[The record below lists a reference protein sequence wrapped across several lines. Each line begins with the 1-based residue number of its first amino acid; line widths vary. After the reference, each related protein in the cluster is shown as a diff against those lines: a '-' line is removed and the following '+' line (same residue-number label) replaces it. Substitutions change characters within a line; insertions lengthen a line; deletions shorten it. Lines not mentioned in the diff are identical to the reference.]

1 MKSPA
6 MTKNAITEGTI
17 WKQLLLFF
25 FPILLGTFFQQLYN
39 TIDSVIV
46 GQFVGKEALASV
58 GGSSAQIVA
67 LVVGFFT
74 GLSSGAS
81 VTIAQFFGAR
91 NEKAANQGLHNAYAL
106 AATGGVLLTAAGIL
120 CTPSLLSLMRT
131 PADTMADSII
141 YLRIYFAGI
150 LFVLV
155 YNMGSAIL
163 RATGDSRRPLYYLII
178 CCVINIVLDCLFVI
192 VFHMGVMGAAVAT
205 LIAQAVSAVLV
216 TRDLIRSRDLL
227 HLSLRDIRFHGA
239 VLKTQLKM
247 GIPTGLESV
256 LFSITNIAIMAAI
269 NTFGTDT
276 TAAWSAYGKLD
287 AIFWMVSTAFGIA
300 ITTFVG
306 QNYGAGRM
314 DRVRRS
320 TRVCL
325 LIDLAVS
332 GILVLFLIA
341 AREILFRMFTT
352 DPDVIRIGCNMLIL
366 IIPWYIVY
374 VIIEVLAGGA
384 AGHRGCACT
393 DGHHAHGCLRIPHHL
408 AFCSDAGLTNDP
420 GDHLQL
426 SGDLDR
432 QRACFYCILYPKI
445 QTEPHPM
452 IRLRL
457 ISAKLTVS
465 GLIFCAVFC
474 SAAYFTADCSPPHP
488 GGDHRWNSPSF
499 SQTSLLSPV
508 PFSTVPT

>member
-106 AATGGVLLTAAGIL
+106 AAAGGVLLTVAGIL
-120 CTPSLLSLMRT
+120 CTPALLSLMRT

-374 VIIEVLAGGA
+374 VIIEVLAGA
-384 AGHRGCACT
+384 LRGTGDVLVPMVITLTGVCVF
-393 DGHHAHGCLRIPHHL
+393 RIIWLSVVMRVSPTIPAIIYSYPVTWTVSAL
-408 AFCSDAGLTNDP
+408 AFIVYYIRKYRRS
-420 GDHLQL
+420 
-426 SGDLDR
+426 R
-432 QRACFYCILYPKI
+432 I
-445 QTEPHPM
+445 Q
-452 IRLRL
+452 
-457 ISAKLTVS
+457 
-465 GLIFCAVFC
+465 
-474 SAAYFTADCSPPHP
+474 
-488 GGDHRWNSPSF
+488 
-499 SQTSLLSPV
+499 
-508 PFSTVPT
+508 